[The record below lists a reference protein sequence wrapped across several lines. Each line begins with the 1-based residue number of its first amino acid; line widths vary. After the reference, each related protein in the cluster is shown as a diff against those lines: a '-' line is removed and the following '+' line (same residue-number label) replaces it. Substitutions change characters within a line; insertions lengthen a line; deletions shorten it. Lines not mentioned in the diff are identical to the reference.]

1 MKKFMKTK
9 VLNSP
14 TKKEFFSPTTLG
26 GMSVKYPPSTACS
39 CDAK

>member
-26 GMSVKYPPSTACS
+26 GMSVKYPPSTAS
-39 CDAK
+39 SSDAK